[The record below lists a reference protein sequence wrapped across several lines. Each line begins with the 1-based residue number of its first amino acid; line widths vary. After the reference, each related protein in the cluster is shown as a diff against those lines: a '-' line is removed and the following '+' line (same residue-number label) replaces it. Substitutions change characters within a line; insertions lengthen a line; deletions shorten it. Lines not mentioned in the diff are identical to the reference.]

1 MAVKGIKIYGSSILR
16 EKAQPIENIDQ
27 KVWDLAQDMKETM
40 RLAGGVGLAGNQV
53 GVLWRIITFTN
64 PEEKK
69 DQVLINPHIIYFG
82 EEKEKEEEGCLSFPD
97 IYDRVE
103 RAKEVVVE
111 GWDLDGK
118 EITIEGKGLLA
129 RILQHEIDHLD
140 GILFVDRLSP
150 ARRLLLWNKLKK
162 IFVTEE

>member
-1 MAVKGIKIYGSSILR
+1 MAIKEIKIYGNPILR
-16 EKAQPIENIDQ
+16 KKAQPIENIDQ
-27 KVWDLAQDMKETM
+27 KVWDLAQDMKEIM
-40 RLAGGVGLAGNQV
+40 HLAGGVGLAGNQV

-69 DQVLINPHIIYFG
+69 DQVLINPRIVYSS
-82 EEKEKEEEGCLSFPD
+82 EEKEKDEEGCLSFPD
-97 IYDRVE
+97 IYDQVE

-111 GWDLDGK
+111 GRDLEGK

-150 ARRLLLWNKLKK
+150 ARRLLLRNKLKK
-162 IFVTEE
+162 ISVTGE

>member
-1 MAVKGIKIYGSSILR
+1 MAVKGIKIYGSSVLR

-27 KVWDLAQDMKETM
+27 KVWDLARDMKETM

-69 DQVLINPHIIYFG
+69 DQVLINPHIVYLS

-103 RAKEVVVE
+103 RAKEVIVE
-111 GWDLDGK
+111 GWNLDGK

-150 ARRLLLWNKLKK
+150 ARRLLLHNKLKK
-162 IFVTEE
+162 ISITEE

>member
-69 DQVLINPHIIYFG
+69 DQVLINPHIVYFG